1 MEEATSTSESLD
13 VQLGTSVR
21 YNLALRLKIS
31 TKDRPHEQQ
40 QQQQHVP
47 ALRPK
52 ATATSKRA
60 VVRAAARAA
69 LRLFGCFRNAAI
81 EDSFVDASAPL
92 PLPLP
97 PPPPPPPP
105 PPATMTTT
113 AAHVDALFLPA
124 PSTSWQSPVV
134 VANVDALS
142 AVFSEFASHDERPVI
157 TEQGIH
163 DLLVRFGVEALC
175 SKRELAALLRRQHPD
190 GGGVP
195 FEGFIQALRSLATTS
210 LQHLPADDDEDDV
223 RLAFLLHLM
232 EPSLFDV
239 GELNHTLKPH
249 IDRRRIDAVVEK
261 RPTSHIKT
269 DDKFLLE
276 CQTGIGMTTD
286 DTVSSP

>member
-21 YNLALRLKIS
+21 YNLALRLKSS
-31 TKDRPHEQQ
+31 TKDRPNEQ

-81 EDSFVDASAPL
+81 EDSFVDPSAL
-92 PLPLP
+92 SFSLP
-97 PPPPPPPP
+97 PPPPPPP
-105 PPATMTTT
+105 AAAATTT
-113 AAHVDALFLPA
+113 AAPVNALLLPA
-124 PSTSWQSPVV
+124 PGTSWQSPVV

-163 DLLVRFGVEALC
+163 DLLVRFGVDALC
-175 SKRELAALLRRQHPD
+175 SKRELAALLRRQHPE
-190 GGGVP
+190 GCGGVP

-249 IDRRRIDAVVEK
+249 IDRRRIDVVAEK
-261 RPTSHIKT
+261 RPSSHIKA